1 MIVYE
6 RNGAGR
12 GLADWP
18 PPAERE
24 GNRLLDGTPRAS
36 GRIDLEADD
45 GRRQLGV
52 WRCTP
57 GVYECVEQAD
67 ELQTILEGRLRLVE
81 ADGTAHEL
89 GPGDTVFTRQGE
101 RLVWD
106 VRETVVKVFYAVRRD
121 VPAP

>member
-1 MIVYE
+1 MIVYDRE
-6 RNGAGR
+6 TAAR

-18 PPAERE
+18 APAARD
-24 GNRLLDGTPRAS
+24 GNRLVAGEPAAS
-36 GRIDLEADD
+36 GRIDVEADA
-45 GRRQLGV
+45 GRRQLGI

-81 ADGTAHEL
+81 ADGTTHEL

-106 VRETVVKVFYAVRRD
+106 VRETVVKVFYAVRGD
-121 VPAP
+121 EPAA